1 MNVALFLT
9 YDYSLKTWSDSGT
22 LDKELKIYKELNKKH
37 SVKFTIFS
45 YGDVDDISILKN
57 QINNNEIN
65 VIPIYSLVK
74 KNKNKYLRFI
84 KSLFLPF
91 VIKKRIKDISII
103 QQHQLYGVWVSL
115 LLSKIL
121 RIPYYL
127 RTGYDE
133 YSFSIYEKKNILK
146 ILFNKVLTSLGLK
159 YSDIYSVTSLTD
171 LTFLKN
177 QFNIDTSKVKIRPN
191 WVTNNNKVNISNR
204 KRNKLLSV
212 GRLVEQKYFSLL
224 IKEFSG
230 SKDEL
235 EIEII
240 GDGYEYSYLK
250 NLAKENDVDLK
261 IIKKLSND
269 KILKK
274 LNEFTFFISTSKFE
288 GNPKTILEAM
298 STGCV
303 VFASDIKAH
312 AELIKNGKNGILYD
326 MENPKLYTIYKDL
339 ISDDQKIV
347 MISDEATNH
356 ILKNNLL
363 DDVTKLYFQDYQLIS
378 SR

>member
-1 MNVALFLT
+1 
-9 YDYSLKTWSDSGT
+9 
-22 LDKELKIYKELNKKH
+22 
-37 SVKFTIFS
+37 
-45 YGDVDDISILKN
+45 
-57 QINNNEIN
+57 
-65 VIPIYSLVK
+65 
-74 KNKNKYLRFI
+74 
-84 KSLFLPF
+84 
-91 VIKKRIKDISII
+91 
-103 QQHQLYGVWVSL
+103 
-115 LLSKIL
+115 
-121 RIPYYL
+121 
-127 RTGYDE
+127 
-133 YSFSIYEKKNILK
+133 
-146 ILFNKVLTSLGLK
+146 
-159 YSDIYSVTSLTD
+159 
-171 LTFLKN
+171 
-177 QFNIDTSKVKIRPN
+177 
-191 WVTNNNKVNISNR
+191 
-204 KRNKLLSV
+204 LSV